1 MFWVLRS
8 TINTLSASPLKFG
21 HFYCELHNKKNW
33 GNYMAWINAALNLLC
48 LNSVSF
54 DFSFSVEEGQDL
66 RTPVQQTNEQTLT
79 TSKHTFKNG
88 DTDFLCHLKFNRGK
102 SRWINRRWNWI
113 ILSLTSLIVFKENI
127 VMIVMLQRLLGSPL
141 NYLYLYAN
149 KTVWVKPLSLICITS
164 FFYTI
169 YSAKFFSVYGRED
182 LAVNT
187 VLNHSGS
194 FFEAFV

>member
-8 TINTLSASPLKFG
+8 TTNTLLESPLKFG
-21 HFYCELHNKKNW
+21 HFYRKLHNRNR
-33 GNYMAWINAALNLLC
+33 GIFIAWINAALNLLC
-48 LNSVSF
+48 LNSVSL

-79 TSKHTFKNG
+79 TSKHTFKKG

-102 SRWINRRWNWI
+102 FRWINRRWNWI

-164 FFYTI
+164 FFLCYLL
-169 YSAKFFSVYGRED
+169 AKTF
-182 LAVNT
+182 LC
-187 VLNHSGS
+187 L
-194 FFEAFV
+194 

>member
-1 MFWVLRS
+1 MFWVLQS
-8 TINTLSASPLKFG
+8 TTNTLLASPLKFG
-21 HFYCELHNKKNW
+21 HFYCKLHNRNR
-33 GNYMAWINAALNLLC
+33 GIFMAWINTALNLLC
-48 LNSVSF
+48 RNSVSL
-54 DFSFSVEEGQDL
+54 DFSFSVDEGQDL

-88 DTDFLCHLKFNRGK
+88 DKDFLCHLKFNRGK
-102 SRWINRRWNWI
+102 SRWINRRWNWM

-164 FFYTI
+164 FFLY
-169 YSAKFFSVYGRED
+169 YLLAKTFFQFMARR
-182 LAVNT
+182 
-187 VLNHSGS
+187 VLP
-194 FFEAFV
+194 

>member
-1 MFWVLRS
+1 
-8 TINTLSASPLKFG
+8 
-21 HFYCELHNKKNW
+21 
-33 GNYMAWINAALNLLC
+33 
-48 LNSVSF
+48 
-54 DFSFSVEEGQDL
+54 
-66 RTPVQQTNEQTLT
+66 
-79 TSKHTFKNG
+79 
-88 DTDFLCHLKFNRGK
+88 
-102 SRWINRRWNWI
+102 
-113 ILSLTSLIVFKENI
+113 
-127 VMIVMLQRLLGSPL
+127 MIVMLQRLLGGSL